1 MPQKLI
7 WRKSFTA
14 FSTSRKPAVDGVWL
28 QRFDDFVPV
37 GHELHA
43 LQLLARVVENVHILL
58 AVAYSRVFT
67 TRRSCL
73 VLSKNFNTMS
83 AIFIHQPPT
92 LPQKIDSRESLF
104 WCKGGVACECSEMNI
119 YWKRTPF
126 VPHLGLFAA
135 KCTAIWSK
143 TQCNMPQ
150 NAVHFGAKRKVKWC
164 KIQCVLM
171 LNAGR
176 KA

>member
-14 FSTSRKPAVDGVWL
+14 FSTSRKPAVDGVRL
-28 QRFDDFVPV
+28 LRFHDFVPV

-43 LQLLARVVENVHILL
+43 LQPFARVVVSVRAFR
-58 AVAYSRVFT
+58 AVAHSRVFT

-83 AIFIHQPPT
+83 AFSVHQPPT
-92 LPQKIDSRESLF
+92 LPQKIDSREGLF
-104 WCKGGVACECSEMNI
+104 CCKKGLVCEYDKMNI
-119 YWKRTPF
+119 YFKEPPF
-126 VPHLGLFAA
+126 VPYLGLFVA
-135 KCTAIWSK
+135 KCTAICSK

-150 NAVHFGAKRKVKWC
+150 NAVRFGAKCSVFWC
-164 KIQCVLM
+164 
-171 LNAGR
+171 
-176 KA
+176 

>member
-14 FSTSRKPAVDGVWL
+14 FSTSRKPAVDGVRL
-28 QRFDDFVPV
+28 LRFHDFVPV

-43 LQLLARVVENVHILL
+43 LQPFARVVVSVRAFR
-58 AVAYSRVFT
+58 AVAHSRVFT

-83 AIFIHQPPT
+83 ATFIHQPPT
-92 LPQKIDSRESLF
+92 LPQKNDSREGLF
-104 WCKGGVACECSEMNI
+104 WCKRGVACECSEMNI

-135 KCTAIWSK
+135 KCTAICCK
-143 TQCNMPQ
+143 TQCNMPL
-150 NAVHFGAKRKVKWC
+150 NAARFGAKCSAFWC
-164 KIQCVLM
+164 
-171 LNAGR
+171 
-176 KA
+176 

>member
-14 FSTSRKPAVDGVWL
+14 FSTSRKPAVDGVRL
-28 QRFDDFVPV
+28 LRFHDFVPV

-43 LQLLARVVENVHILL
+43 LQPFARVVVSVRAFR
-58 AVAYSRVFT
+58 AVAHSRVFT

-83 AIFIHQPPT
+83 AFSVHQPPT
-92 LPQKIDSRESLF
+92 LPQKIDSREGLF
-104 WCKGGVACECSEMNI
+104 WCKKGLVCEYDKMNI
-119 YWKRTPF
+119 YFKKPPF

-135 KCTAIWSK
+135 KCTAICCK
-143 TQCNMPQ
+143 TQCNMPL
-150 NAVHFGAKRKVKWC
+150 NAVRFGAKCSAFWC
-164 KIQCVLM
+164 
-171 LNAGR
+171 
-176 KA
+176 